1 MPYSASMRRTKFNC
15 VHRPVRV
22 PTYFFADTFK
32 VYVVTGHE
40 YSGNIVEAEPD
51 WEDVRNGTVRQI
63 GVAHSYTMTYYD
75 GPLSRFLGMI
85 ANQQFLLAMAV
96 TVFALLLCACA
107 AAVVAKSKEEMYY
120 LAGAEVIALGLS
132 GLAWFL
138 PGPPLRLF
146 FGLYFCI
153 YGLTIHSRVC
163 TKLSFNDNTSHLA
176 KREATQTFNGR
187 FFSEMANILYA
198 NIFLRVQKFTAAR
211 LPTMALCARV
221 LAALVVNDI
230 GSYLVFEW
238 MPNESNVSA
247 NNLSIARALVA
258 GVGTIAGMEFI
269 HCLLTVLVGM
279 FGAELPRELQHTH
292 PLLSGSLAEFWGER
306 WNPIAAKL
314 LQDSFY
320 KPLRSL
326 GISRSICKLACFSG
340 SALLHAWPV
349 YMAKHSLQDT
359 IMVCSFFLAHGVCMM
374 LEGTVKRILGYART
388 KKLSAE
394 RKPSAD
400 VHSSEKSTGRHKLD
414 SSRRVHDDIPFQS
427 TTELLLT
434 VWVLFTAYYLFE
446 LQSYPEKHTVQRRT
460 LCLSVALTSYAAV
473 VLLYYH
479 IRRRWHLAE
488 QLEQRSRDPSTPSQP
503 YTLRAFLVPF
513 AGWMCTVLC
522 ILALIPLFSL
532 PILHCLEGT
541 YTKSFFVGSLVRACS
556 T

>member
-1 MPYSASMRRTKFNC
+1 
-15 VHRPVRV
+15 
-22 PTYFFADTFK
+22 
-32 VYVVTGHE
+32 
-40 YSGNIVEAEPD
+40 
-51 WEDVRNGTVRQI
+51 
-63 GVAHSYTMTYYD
+63 MTYYD
-75 GPLSRFLGMI
+75 GTLSRFLGMI

-96 TVFALLLCACA
+96 AVLALLLCACA
-107 AAVVAKSKEEMYY
+107 AAVVAKSKKEMHY
-120 LAGAEVIALGLS
+120 LASAEVIALGLS
-132 GLAWFL
+132 SLAWFL

-163 TKLSFNDNTSHLA
+163 AKLCANDETSHLA
-176 KREATQTFNGR
+176 EREATQTFSGR

-230 GSYLVFEW
+230 GSYLVYEW
-238 MPNESNVSA
+238 MPNEANVSA
-247 NNLSIARALVA
+247 KNLSIARALVA

-326 GISRSICKLACFSG
+326 GVSRGVCKLACFSG

-359 IMVCSFFLAHGVCMM
+359 IMVCSFFLAHGVCMV
-374 LEGTVKRILGYART
+374 LEGAVKRKLGCGKT
-388 KKLSAE
+388 KGSPAM
-394 RKPSAD
+394 RD
-400 VHSSEKSTGRHKLD
+400 VHSSGKSDGEKKGHKSD
-414 SSRRVHDDIPFQS
+414 SSHRIHHDIPFQS

-434 VWVLFTAYYLFE
+434 VWVLFTAYYIFE
-446 LQSYPEKHTVQRRT
+446 LQRNPEKHSVQRRT

-473 VLLYYH
+473 VFLYYH
-479 IRRRWHLAE
+479 ICRRWHLAE